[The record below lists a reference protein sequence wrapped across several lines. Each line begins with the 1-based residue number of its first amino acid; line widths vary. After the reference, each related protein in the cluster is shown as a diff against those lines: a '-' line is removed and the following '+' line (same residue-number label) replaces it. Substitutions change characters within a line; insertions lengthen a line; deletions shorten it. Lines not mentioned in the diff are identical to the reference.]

1 MSVAKEMFSRKRMLP
16 LLLILLLF
24 VVWRFRKQ
32 DTLVVLEGQTFG
44 SIAYHIKYKDEDS
57 RDFKS
62 EIDSLLNRFNDA
74 LSHYRPDSELST
86 FNRDSVLI
94 FKSEFFLPILK
105 TSEKIYKLSN
115 GSFNPAVMPLVNAW
129 GFGPDDSIEPD
140 APTIDS
146 LLTITD
152 YTLIDF
158 NESQVWKMDKR
169 VQLDFSAIAKGY
181 GVDVV
186 AELLESHGIKD
197 YFVEIGGELV
207 CRGTNAK
214 GNPWRI
220 GIIDP
225 ASDILN
231 QSFIATVDVI
241 NLAVATSAN
250 NFNYVIIDGIKYT
263 HTIDP
268 KTGYP
273 AKHSIL
279 SATVF
284 ASDCMTAD
292 ALATAFMAAGV
303 EEAQKMLQQTEGIDA
318 LLIYSDANG
327 VVVTLTTDG
336 IKEAV
341 NFIESD

>member
-1 MSVAKEMFSRKRMLP
+1 MLP

>member
-303 EEAQKMLQQTEGIDA
+303 EEAQKMLQQTEGIDS
-318 LLIYSDANG
+318 LLIYSYANG
-327 VVVTLTTDG
+327 FVVTLTTDC